1 MDFWGSK
8 LYYVPESK
16 GYDKLG
22 KPGISAIVQS
32 TISMHSILMV
42 GDLGICSPR
51 KFLKNSC
58 SEIEFEG
65 ISELKYL
72 YNVH

>member
-22 KPGISAIVQS
+22 KPGISSIVQS
-32 TISMHSILMV
+32 TISMHSILML

-51 KFLKNSC
+51 KF
-58 SEIEFEG
+58 FE
-65 ISELKYL
+65 E
-72 YNVH
+72 